1 MTSAEANAIV
11 NAAVARLKRGDLEI
25 DWKEDL
31 ATPIGCDGFDLVNPW
46 VTLCDMEY
54 RLPGWNPTVL
64 PKGFRGDGASVGALM
79 GVLWFVLGFLPTD
92 ATIYAAHPHDFWYRT
107 QRIPRIMADAAF
119 LAIMLVVNP
128 HTTDNPHRGSEFKRR
143 LWIVRSFLM
152 YFGIRIGGWWAW
164 QNNAKAIAEQEGNDR
179 A

>member
-1 MTSAEANAIV
+1 MQCLLMLLLLAVGDCRDCPTCHRQAELLSEPTHDQC
-11 NAAVARLKRGDLEI
+11 RSQRDCERGSCQ
-25 DWKEDL
+25 
-31 ATPIGCDGFDLVNPW
+31 A
-46 VTLCDMEY
+46 
-54 RLPGWNPTVL
+54 
-64 PKGFRGDGASVGALM
+64 
-79 GVLWFVLGFLPTD
+79 
-92 ATIYAAHPHDFWYRT
+92 
-107 QRIPRIMADAAF
+107 RIMADAAF

-152 YFGIRIGGWWAW
+152 YFGIRIGGGWAW